1 MPMSEHPADI
11 NRERLSRLGTAVADL
26 MESQARQGRDML
38 RMLAGI
44 GARVDRIDGRF
55 DLWTVG

>member
-1 MPMSEHPADI
+1 MSEQPTDI
-11 NRERLSRLGTAVADL
+11 NRERLNGLGTAVADL

-44 GARVDRIDGRF
+44 GARLGSTGGSI
-55 DLWTVG
+55 